1 MTMLIHNVNIFTNN
15 ANNSLLKNH
24 AVLIE
29 GSRIAAVGEEKKL
42 LAKNPAAEKLDGE
55 GRLLMPGL
63 INAHNHFYGTFAR
76 GISLSGT
83 PKNFHEI
90 LQMLWWKLDR
100 ALDAEGVY
108 YSTLVP
114 GITAVKRGVTTI
126 IDHHAS
132 PNALEGSLDEIE
144 KAMALLGLRGLLCY
158 EVTNRDGKM
167 VARNGIAENA
177 RYIRKCAEA
186 KKENPD
192 HLFDG
197 MMGLHASFTIANDT
211 LASAVTVAKD
221 LDRGC
226 HIHVL
231 EDSCDR
237 ELTRKQYGADIIQR
251 LRDSGVLSD
260 RSIAA
265 HGIFLSPAEMD
276 ILAETDTISVHN
288 PQSNM
293 NNAVGRADIFT
304 MLEKNILLG
313 IGTDGMSGDIWPDV
327 RSANLLHK
335 HHLNDANVGWMEI
348 AAMTL
353 KNNPAIYQR
362 LTGQAVGMIAEDY
375 LADIILID
383 YHPPTPLSGDNIW
396 GHCLF
401 GIADAPVNTTIINGR
416 VVMHN
421 KQLIDI
427 DEAEVAAKSR
437 EVAGKVWERFQ
448 G

>member
-1 MTMLIHNVNIFTNN
+1 MTMLIHNVDIFTNN

-29 GSRIAAVGEEKKL
+29 GSRIAEVGEEKKL

-100 ALDAEGVY
+100 SLDADGVY

-132 PNALEGSLDEIE
+132 PNALEGSLDRIE
-144 KAMALLGLRGLLCY
+144 EAMTQLGLRGLLCY
-158 EVTNRDGKM
+158 EVTNRDGKA
-167 VARNGIAENA
+167 VARAGISENV
-177 RYIRKCAEA
+177 RYINKCREA
-186 KKENPD
+186 KKKNPD

-197 MMGLHASFTIANDT
+197 MMGLHASFTVENDT
-211 LASAVTVAKD
+211 LASAVTLAKD

-237 ELTRKQYGADIIQR
+237 ELTRKKYGAEIIQR
-251 LRDSGVLSD
+251 LRDSGVLNNK
-260 RSIAA
+260 SIAA

-335 HHLNDANVGWMEI
+335 HHLNDANVGWMEV

-362 LTGQAVGMIAEDY
+362 LTGQSVGMIAEDY
-375 LADIILID
+375 LADIILLD
-383 YHPPTPLSGDNIW
+383 YHPPTPLTGDNIW

-401 GIADAPVNTTIINGR
+401 GIADTSVNTTIINGK
-416 VVMHN
+416 VAMHN
-421 KQLIDI
+421 KQLIDV

-437 EVAGKVWERFQ
+437 EVAAKTWKRFQ
-448 G
+448 E